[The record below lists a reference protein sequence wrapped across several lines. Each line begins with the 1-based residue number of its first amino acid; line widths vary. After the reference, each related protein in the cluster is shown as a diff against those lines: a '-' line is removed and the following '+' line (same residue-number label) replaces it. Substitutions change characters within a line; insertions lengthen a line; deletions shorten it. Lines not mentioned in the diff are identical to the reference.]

1 MFAHDGVLR
10 PVAVA
15 LAIAYPILAHI
26 ASVTGSHALT
36 LASVVLLGVAVLWQ
50 PLLDARRW
58 AIISVPFA
66 ALAAAA
72 LVQID
77 AISLVLFVPPVLL
90 NAWLAWLFGHTLAGG
105 RTALIERLVRLLQPP
120 GVALEPG
127 VVRYAQR
134 LTRAWTSLFV
144 ALGATNLALAIL
156 APRDVWSLFA
166 NLLNYAIVAVFFG
179 LEYTYRRRRFPER
192 PYRNFLHFLRRVAD
206 VSPALLAG
214 LRGSSAPTMEAP
226 LDHPAY
232 AGHFPVRPLLP
243 GVVLLE
249 RVIEE
254 AARQSGCRLRT
265 LELPWVKFL
274 TPLAPGDRAS
284 IDLRSESGTL
294 HFEVRR
300 EGQRV
305 AQGVM
310 RVGPGPE
317 TG

>member
-1 MFAHDGVLR
+1 MFAHHGVWR
-10 PVAVA
+10 TVAVA

-26 ASVTGSHALT
+26 ASVTDSRALT
-36 LASVVLLGVAVLWQ
+36 LASVVVLGVAVLWQ
-50 PLLDARRW
+50 PLLDGRRW
-58 AIISVPFA
+58 ALIAVPFA
-66 ALAAAA
+66 ALTAAA
-72 LVQID
+72 LFQID
-77 AISLVLFVPPVLL
+77 AISLVLFVPPVLFY
-90 NAWLAWLFGHTLAGG
+90 AWLAWLFGHTLARG

-127 VVRYAQR
+127 VVGYAQR
-134 LTRAWTSLFV
+134 LTRAWTALFV

-179 LEYTYRRRRFPER
+179 LEYCYRRRRFPER
-192 PYRNFLHFLRRVAD
+192 PYRNFPHFLRRVAD
-206 VSPALLAG
+206 VWPSLRAG
-214 LRGSSAPTMEAP
+214 LRSSSPPTIEAP
-226 LDHPAY
+226 LEHPAY
-232 AGHFPVRPLLP
+232 AGHFPERPMLP
-243 GVVLLE
+243 GVVVLE

-254 AARQSGCRLRT
+254 AERQSGCSLRT

-274 TPLAPGDRAS
+274 APLVPGDRAS
-284 IDLRSESGTL
+284 IDLRNESGTL

-300 EGQRV
+300 EGRRV

-310 RVGPGPE
+310 RAGPGPE